1 MSMAIGRAIPAWS
14 TDDVTGRRRAARRYG
29 ELRGC
34 GSGKTRPRGSCYAGS
49 TTKRQRPAVA
59 WAWLEAAQSAVQH
72 AHDSDADSRL
82 VSDLE
87 EFCSELEARLANAGV
102 SEREPLRK
110 MPRVDARH
118 ERIARN
124 EAMYRAVNRELEQA
138 SEDAGGGAGAQL
150 EILCECGEP
159 ACNTMLTLTIGEYD
173 EAHGQPDRFIVAVE
187 HEDPQMEQLVIR
199 RDHYL
204 VVDKFGEAERIAVT
218 EEQRRG
224 A

>member
-1 MSMAIGRAIPAWS
+1 MLGR
-14 TDDVTGRRRAARRYG
+14 V
-29 ELRGC
+29 
-34 GSGKTRPRGSCYAGS
+34 
-49 TTKRQRPAVA
+49 
-59 WAWLEAAQSAVQH
+59 LEAAESAVQH
-72 AHDSDADSRL
+72 TRDSDADSRL

-124 EAMYRAVNRELEQA
+124 EAMYRAVNRELEEA

-159 ACNTMLTLTIGEYD
+159 SCNTKLTLTIGEYD
-173 EAHGQPDRFIVAVE
+173 EAHGQLDRFIVAVE
-187 HEDPQMEQLVIR
+187 HEDPHIEQVVMR
-199 RDHYL
+199 RDSYL
-204 VVDKFGEAERIAVT
+204 VVDKIGEAERISLA

-224 A
+224 TI